1 MKNKLPIILA
11 LVAALAA
18 AAAGIYTAR
27 QQAAT
32 APSAAPAT
40 ATQAQHAALNTLLGL
55 ELADTSGTRQP
66 LAQWKGKILVLNFW
80 ATWCPP
86 CRKEMPDLA
95 TLQQKFAG
103 KGVQVVGVS
112 IDTAENVKTFQ
123 QQYKIPFPLLIAE
136 PEVAQWTTELGNTAA
151 GLPFTLVLDKNGQIR
166 HAKLGQISAPELEN
180 LLTDLTR
187 S

>member
-1 MKNKLPIILA
+1 MKKTLKPLLA
-11 LVAALAA
+11 LALAA
-18 AAAGIYTAR
+18 GAGLGGYMLAENDTPPPPVTLSTSKASTL
-27 QQAAT
+27 Q
-32 APSAAPAT
+32 
-40 ATQAQHAALNTLLGL
+40 TLLKAPMPDVAGKPQQ
-55 ELADTSGTRQP
+55 LA
-66 LAQWKGKILVLNFW
+66 AYKGQVLVLNFW